1 MLGATHGAK
10 TAGRARPL
18 RTMQHGGFLTRAT
31 ATLFVLATVTAST
44 DPGPTVIVKLG
55 GSAVSRK
62 DKFETLNQAAL
73 TTTARQIRAS
83 CGDARVLLVH
93 GCGSFGHF
101 QAHEYGISKGTAW
114 PTFSWLGLARTRRS
128 ATKLNAL
135 ILDALLAEE
144 LPAVHLSPFPLW
156 RKRAG
161 KPTARTAKAGVRHVR
176 ELLRAGLMPVMHG
189 DCVVDERDGCGILSG
204 DALLEA
210 LCLALR
216 PKLAVFLTDVPG
228 VFSRPPSEQGA
239 ELIPEINVGRNA
251 ARPKRPWSQQ
261 PMRPPTA

>member
-1 MLGATHGAK
+1 MS
-10 TAGRARPL
+10 
-18 RTMQHGGFLTRAT
+18 MQGWMPRAT
-31 ATLFVLATVTAST
+31 ATLFALATATAST
-44 DPGPTVIVKLG
+44 EPGPTVIVKLG
-55 GSAVSRK
+55 GSAVTCK
-62 DKFETLNQAAL
+62 DKFETLNKAAL

-83 CGDARVLLVH
+83 CGDGRVLLVH

-135 ILDALLAEE
+135 VLDALLAEE

-161 KPTARTAKAGVRHVR
+161 KPTARTAKAGVQHVR

-189 DCVVDERDGCGILSG
+189 DCVVDELDGCGILSG
-204 DALLEA
+204 DALLQT

-251 ARPKRPWSQQ
+251 ARPKWPWSQQ
-261 PMRPPTA
+261 PMRLPTA

>member
-1 MLGATHGAK
+1 MK
-10 TAGRARPL
+10 
-18 RTMQHGGFLTRAT
+18 QGGLSSRAT

-55 GSAVSRK
+55 GSAVTHK
-62 DKFETLNQAAL
+62 DKFETLNEAAL
-73 TTTARQIRAS
+73 TTTAKQIRAS

-161 KPTARTAKAGVRHVR
+161 KPTARTAKAGVQHVR

-216 PKLAVFLTDVPG
+216 PELAVFLTDVPG

-239 ELIPEINVGRNA
+239 EVGLGLG
-251 ARPKRPWSQQ
+251 PG
-261 PMRPPTA
+261 PTLTLSLALTLNL

>member
-1 MLGATHGAK
+1 MK
-10 TAGRARPL
+10 
-18 RTMQHGGFLTRAT
+18 QGGFLSRAT

-55 GSAVSRK
+55 GSAVTRK
-62 DKFETLNQAAL
+62 DKFETLNEAAL
-73 TTTARQIRAS
+73 TTTAKQISAS

-161 KPTARTAKAGVRHVR
+161 KPTARTAKAGVQHVR
-176 ELLRAGLMPVMHG
+176 ELLRAGLMPVMH
-189 DCVVDERDGCGILSG
+189 LP
-204 DALLEA
+204 
-210 LCLALR
+210 CL
-216 PKLAVFLTDVPG
+216 TSQGEG
-228 VFSRPPSEQGA
+228 VARSRRESP
-239 ELIPEINVGRNA
+239 
-251 ARPKRPWSQQ
+251 
-261 PMRPPTA
+261 

>member
-1 MLGATHGAK
+1 MK
-10 TAGRARPL
+10 
-18 RTMQHGGFLTRAT
+18 QGGFLSRAT

-55 GSAVSRK
+55 GSAVTRK
-62 DKFETLNQAAL
+62 DKFETLNEAAL
-73 TTTARQIRAS
+73 TTTAKQIRAS

-144 LPAVHLSPFPLW
+144 LPAVSAVSISACRKASACDSPS
-156 RKRAG
+156 R
-161 KPTARTAKAGVRHVR
+161 
-176 ELLRAGLMPVMHG
+176 
-189 DCVVDERDGCGILSG
+189 DEREASG
-204 DALLEA
+204 
-210 LCLALR
+210 LAGHAGQ
-216 PKLAVFLTDVPG
+216 AVRQAGQRG
-228 VFSRPPSEQGA
+228 VTGWRYA
-239 ELIPEINVGRNA
+239 MRRRGR
-251 ARPKRPWSQQ
+251 QQ
-261 PMRPPTA
+261 R